1 MNVTF
6 CGHSQIWKREEV
18 KKWIFNVTKK
28 LIQQGAT
35 TFYLG
40 GYGAFDSLVA
50 SVLRELKK
58 DYPQIEL
65 ILVLAYLNTGRSTSG
80 YDSTVYPPLET
91 VPRRFAIS
99 HRNRWMVESADVVVA
114 YVLHDWGGAATTLR
128 CAKQKKKQI
137 ISYRDEMGS

>member
-1 MNVTF
+1 MIVTF
-6 CGHSQIWKREEV
+6 CGHAQISQSEKIE
-18 KKWIFNVTKK
+18 KWLYAVTQK
-28 LIQQGAT
+28 LIEQGAT
-35 TFYLG
+35 NFYLG
-40 GYGAFDSLVA
+40 GYGAFDLLAA
-50 SVLRELKK
+50 SVLRAQKK
-58 DYPQIEL
+58 RYPQIEL
-65 ILVLAYLNTGRSTSG
+65 ILVLAYLNTGRNTSG

>member
-65 ILVLAYLNTGRSTSG
+65 ILVLAYLNTERNTSG
-80 YDSTVYPPLET
+80 YQVAHAGGDTVVFDAVDPHELPGRLCRLIFFLSAHNVIPPSAKSAGNRPVQRMMTQQVT
-91 VPRRFAIS
+91 V
-99 HRNRWMVESADVVVA
+99 
-114 YVLHDWGGAATTLR
+114 LG
-128 CAKQKKKQI
+128 C
-137 ISYRDEMGS
+137 